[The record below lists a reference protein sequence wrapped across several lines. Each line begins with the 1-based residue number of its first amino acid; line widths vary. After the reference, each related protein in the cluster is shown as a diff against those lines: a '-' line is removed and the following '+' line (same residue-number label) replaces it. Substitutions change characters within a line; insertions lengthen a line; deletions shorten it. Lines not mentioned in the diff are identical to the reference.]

1 MSFNYGLRPTT
12 VQMIALSGTTSTQ
25 SAAFG
30 SQSEYVRI
38 CSNAAVHILFGVN
51 PTATAS
57 SIFIPANEPEIF
69 KISPGEKVAI
79 KGTSGDDISV
89 VEMSAQWLN
98 ESLFILFQDQNQK
111 KDLEDTKKI

>member
-38 CSNAAVHILFGVN
+38 CSNAAVHILFGAN
-51 PTATAS
+51 PTATAND
-57 SIFIPANEPEIF
+57 IFLPADQPEIF
-69 KISPGEKVAI
+69 KVSPGEKMAAF
-79 KGTSGDDISV
+79 GSGNVSV
-89 VEMSAQWLN
+89 TEMSA
-98 ESLFILFQDQNQK
+98 
-111 KDLEDTKKI
+111 

>member
-1 MSFNYGLRPTT
+1 MRVTNTIKRT
-12 VQMIALSGTTSTQ
+12 VSDTSAQTAATNA
-25 SAAFG
+25 STEYIRVVADTDGVFIAFG
-30 SQSEYVRI
+30 
-38 CSNAAVHILFGVN
+38 AN

-89 VEMSAQWLN
+89 VEMSA
-98 ESLFILFQDQNQK
+98 
-111 KDLEDTKKI
+111 

>member
-12 VQMIALSGTTSTQ
+12 VQMIALSGGSSTQ

-38 CSNAAVHILFGVN
+38 CSNAAVHILFGEL
-51 PTATAS
+51 TATTS

-79 KGTSGDDISV
+79 IGTSGDDISI
-89 VEMSAQWLN
+89 VEMSA
-98 ESLFILFQDQNQK
+98 
-111 KDLEDTKKI
+111 